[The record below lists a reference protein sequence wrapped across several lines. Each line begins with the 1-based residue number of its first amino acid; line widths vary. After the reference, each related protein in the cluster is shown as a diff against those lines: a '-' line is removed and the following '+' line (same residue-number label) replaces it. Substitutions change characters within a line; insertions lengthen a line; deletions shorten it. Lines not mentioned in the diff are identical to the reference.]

1 MNMCD
6 NIGHLYTVLIRSL
19 DPFHIVTYYIK
30 MGKDFLDNQHNVPER
45 GEIFVCVEGD
55 EQSVQLGLQLSSLL
69 SIRVA
74 DTGIPVGS

>member
-1 MNMCD
+1 
-6 NIGHLYTVLIRSL
+6 
-19 DPFHIVTYYIK
+19 

-45 GEIFVCVEGD
+45 GEIFVCVEGN